1 MNAKTQTEDTLD
13 VSIEVR
19 ERNSMVLLA
28 FDKTVSWIGLEP
40 VLALKVAEQM
50 RCAAVSILR
59 NEPPIHSLPTVEDT

>member
-1 MNAKTQTEDTLD
+1 VNAKTRTEDTLD

-19 ERNSMVLLA
+19 ESNSMVLLA

-40 VLALKVAEQM
+40 LLALKVAEQM

-59 NEPPIHSLPTVEDT
+59 SEPSIHPLPTVGDT